1 MSEEAA
7 AREPAPPSTPAAPT
21 TPAAPAAPAAAARP
35 AWTPPDTFSEKFSRA
50 STRAVQY
57 AFAAFGLLS
66 LILLIV
72 WVVPAVVVARSDSY
86 RIAKE
91 SVVSNASLIQRIGEP
106 ITCDRVPDH
115 YRMGTPEGD
124 VFRFEFEGPRAM
136 GEIELTIKDGQV
148 AAGAR
153 YFIWPKF

>member
-7 AREPAPPSTPAAPT
+7 APEPARPAAPEPEPERAS
-21 TPAAPAAPAAAARP
+21 TPPARP
-35 AWTPPDTFSEKFSRA
+35 TWTPPDTFAEKFSRA
-50 STRAVQY
+50 STKAVQY

-66 LILLIV
+66 LILLIL

-91 SVVSNASLIQRIGEP
+91 SVVSNPSLIQRIGEP
-106 ITCDRVPDH
+106 ITCDRVPDV

-124 VFRFEFEGPRAM
+124 VFRFEFEGALAS

-148 AAGAR
+148 APGAR